1 MVNQYEHMTVQD
13 IEGIG
18 ADIQSD
24 ISESMTG
31 MLKQAKLIDLDSAG
45 SKLQELS
52 EVADSATRKGKLSN
66 LPIFRSPKR
75 WLSRYE
81 SVESKLTSIGESID
95 AEQEKLQG
103 VLNSLME
110 SKDFLREKSDE
121 LCECG
126 VELQGYIDWLKAN
139 PDADEDG
146 LKMQAA
152 VNRLKVIS
160 TTEAVV
166 KQEIVKSVLVIQEN
180 KEIQQQLN
188 EAATNLIPMFN
199 VMLMNTLASKANLEA
214 VKIRKAMIKT
224 ANRLVVEN
232 AKQIEKTADEL
243 LTGRQESLIS
253 PQSIM
258 EANKILQDTVKKV
271 LDSSKSETAQ
281 NMALIESLKASS
293 NSLSSMSLLAEG
305 AIESIKIGSSQ
316 EDIVA

>member
-1 MVNQYEHMTVQD
+1 MVNQYENMTVQD

-121 LCECG
+121 LCNCG

-160 TTEAVV
+160 ATEAVV

-214 VKIRKAMIKT
+214 VKIRKVMIKT
-224 ANRLVVEN
+224 ANRLVIEN

-293 NSLSSMSLLAEG
+293 DSLSSMSLLAEG
-305 AIESIKIGSSQ
+305 AIESIKTGSSQ

>member
-1 MVNQYEHMTVQD
+1 MVNQYERMTVQD
-13 IEGIG
+13 IEQIG

-110 SKDFLREKSDE
+110 SKDFLREKSSE
-121 LCECG
+121 LYDCG
-126 VELQGYIDWLKAN
+126 VELQGYIDWLKSN
-139 PDADEDG
+139 PEQDEDG

-199 VMLMNTLASKANLEA
+199 VMLMNTLASKANFEA

-243 LTGRQESLIS
+243 ITGRQESLIS

-293 NSLSSMSLLAEG
+293 DSLSSMSLLVEG
-305 AIESIKIGSSQ
+305 AIEAVKTGSSQ

>member
-52 EVADSATRKGKLSN
+52 EVADSATRKGKLSS

-121 LCECG
+121 LCNCG

-188 EAATNLIPMFN
+188 E
-199 VMLMNTLASKANLEA
+199 ANLEA

-293 NSLSSMSLLAEG
+293 DSLSSMSLLAEG
-305 AIESIKIGSSQ
+305 AIESIKTGSSQ